1 MDGETSRDIAASPAM
16 RAYFQQLQ
24 QDIDT
29 CYLLANSARKKG
41 CDPELTVEIPQALD
55 LAARVEQLVGP
66 EGIAPKIRQATQKI
80 GNRELVSLEIAR
92 MIADRKTYHFDTI
105 EQALDQAIRTGLA
118 ILTEGVLVAP
128 LEGIAEVR
136 VGRNNDGTNYVDL
149 YFSGPIRSAGGT
161 GQAMSVLIADVVRRD
176 LGIGRY
182 IATQGEIERLKE
194 EIPLYKR
201 VQHLQYLPSV
211 DEIDLIMKHCP
222 ICINGE
228 GTEDEEVAGYRD
240 LPRVG
245 TNRLRGGACLVI
257 AEGLCLKAP
266 KINKHIKK
274 MKLPGWEFLEPF
286 VNKGVEPTKE
296 SGEIPMIPPSY
307 KYIGEVIAGR
317 PVLSHPS
324 RKGGFRLRY
333 GRARTAGLA
342 STAINPAT
350 MFLLD
355 SFITVGTQM
364 KTERPGK
371 GTIGTPCDQIEG
383 PIVLLQNG
391 DLIQINDV
399 KNIRSDVKKIIDLG
413 EILIPF
419 GEFIENNSYLP
430 DASYVYEWWVQELQ
444 TSVGCLP
451 KTGIISDI
459 TTADQ
464 ILQQKIDEDFGRHL
478 DIKNPTPTD
487 AFLLSERYHVPLHP
501 NCNLFWHDL
510 PITDHVKLMTS
521 IKEQGKIL
529 IDEEVTLILPNNQ
542 EIKNILIELGVLHT
556 QREGTMRIDQYT
568 IPLIRCCGFE
578 LKEGTIIA
586 TDRWRNPLERETTL
600 SFVSAL
606 AGVPIRPR
614 APFRIGTRMGRPEK
628 ASPRKMRPPP
638 HVLFPLGDYGGNQRL
653 VKNAAENVTIEVE
666 VGKRRCP
673 KCDAVTFHLICAC
686 GAHTEV
692 IEGKLEKQ
700 IINLSEE
707 LERAQKN
714 VKEHLLPETIK
725 GVIGTIS
732 KHKTPE
738 PLEKG
743 ILRAKHNV
751 YVFKDGTI
759 RFDMTDAPLTHFKP
773 KEIGVPLNRL
783 KDLGYIKDYLG
794 NELLSEEQIC
804 ELKVQDIIIADSCA
818 EYFVQVSKFIDD
830 LLTKFYNVARFYKI
844 KKTQDLTGHLVVGLA
859 PHTSAG
865 ALGRIIGFT
874 SAQVCFM
881 HPFFHATK
889 RRNCLVPET
898 SLYLADTSGAVET
911 SLEELYDR
919 TVTKETI
926 VDSFGTTQ
934 KQVKNTHTFSCNP
947 LSGRTEIRRVL
958 TVLKTPAP
966 RHLVKVTLK
975 SGRNFTSSP
984 AHRIVVWQN
993 NQLTTKKIIE
1003 VTPHDFLLISRT
1015 THLKERPKADTFG
1028 DFILDN
1034 IKDITP
1040 VISDSDFLYDIEV
1053 EGLHNFLINNGI
1065 LSKNCDGDED
1075 GLMLLMDALLNF
1087 SHAYIPD
1094 KRGGKMDLPLIL
1106 TTRLDPSEVDKEAHN
1121 LDTLSR
1127 YPLEFYEATLRH
1139 EHSKNL
1145 ESKMG
1150 LVASRLGTELQ
1161 YEQFGFTHDTDNIS
1175 EGPKESLYKTLKTMM
1190 EKMNVQLSLA
1200 AKIRAVDEADVAY
1213 KVIERHFL
1221 PDILGN
1227 LRAFSKQSVR
1237 CPLCNTTYRRI
1248 PLQGVC
1254 TKCNGKLTLTVHEM
1268 SVKKYLNISKEIAE
1282 KYNLPLYAKQRIA
1295 LVEKSI
1301 DSTFMSDK
1309 VKNTKLTDFF

>member
-1 MDGETSRDIAASPAM
+1 MDGELSKDIAASPAM
-16 RAYFQQLQ
+16 RTYFQQLQ
-24 QDIDT
+24 QDIDI
-29 CYLLANSARKKG
+29 CYQLAKSAREKG
-41 CDPELTVEIPQALD
+41 YDPERTVEIPQAFD

-66 EGIAPKIRQATQKI
+66 QGIAPKIRQATKKI

-92 MIADRKTYHFDTI
+92 MIADRKTYRFDTV

-136 VGRNNDGTNYVDL
+136 VGRNNDGTSYVDL

-176 LGIGRY
+176 LGIGHY
-182 IATQGEIERLKE
+182 VATQGEIERLKE

-211 DEIDLIMKHCP
+211 DEIDRIMKNCP

-240 LPRVG
+240 LPRIG

-266 KINKHIKK
+266 KIYKHIKK
-274 MKLPGWEFLEPF
+274 LKLEGWEFLEPF
-286 VNKGVEPTKE
+286 VNRGVEPTKE
-296 SGEIPMIPPSY
+296 NGEIPVIPPSS

-355 SFITVGTQM
+355 NFITVGTQM

-419 GEFIENNSYLP
+419 GEFIENNAYLP

-444 TSVGCLP
+444 KSMDYLP
-451 KTGIISDI
+451 KNTTPSEII
-459 TTADQ
+459 TAENT
-464 ILQQKIDEDFGRHL
+464 LAQKIELDFGRHVDL
-478 DIKNPTPTD
+478 RNPTPPD
-487 AFLLSERYHVPLHP
+487 AFLLSEHYHIPLHP
-501 NCNLFWHDL
+501 SCNLFWHDL
-510 PITDHVKLMTS
+510 QVSDFVKLRDF
-521 IKEQGKIL
+521 IKENGKL
-529 IDEEVTLILPNNQ
+529 LADEQETLTIPTNQ
-542 EIKNILIELGVLHT
+542 EIKNILIELGALHT
-556 QREGTMRIDQYT
+556 QREGILRTTQYAY
-568 IPLIRCCGFE
+568 PLIRCCGLE
-578 LKEGTIIA
+578 IKDGGIIQ
-586 TDRWRNPLERETTL
+586 TDRWRDPSQGETIL
-600 SFVSAL
+600 SYVSAL
-606 AGVPIRPR
+606 AGVPLRAR

-666 VGKRRCP
+666 AGKRRCP
-673 KCDAVTFHLICAC
+673 SCNAVTFHLVCSC
-686 GAHTEV
+686 GTHTEI
-692 IEGKLEKQ
+692 IEGKVEKQ
-700 IINLSEE
+700 QINLSEE
-707 LERAQKN
+707 LEKAQKN
-714 VKEHLLPETIK
+714 IKEHTLPETIK

-773 KEIGVPLNRL
+773 KEIGVPLKRL
-783 KDLGYIKDYLG
+783 KELGYTQDYLG
-794 NELLSEEQIC
+794 NKLEHDEQIC
-804 ELKVQDIIIADSCA
+804 ELKVQDVIISDSCA
-818 EYFVQVSKFIDD
+818 EYFVHVTKFIDD
-830 LLTKFYNVARFYKI
+830 LLTKFYGMNRFYKI
-844 KKTQDLTGHLVVGLA
+844 KKNQDLVGHLVVGLA

-865 ALGRIIGFT
+865 ALARIIGFT
-874 SAQVCFM
+874 TAQVCYA

-889 RRNCLVPET
+889 RRN
-898 SLYLADTSGAVET
+898 A
-911 SLEELYDR
+911 
-919 TVTKETI
+919 
-926 VDSFGTTQ
+926 
-934 KQVKNTHTFSCNP
+934 
-947 LSGRTEIRRVL
+947 
-958 TVLKTPAP
+958 
-966 RHLVKVTLK
+966 
-975 SGRNFTSSP
+975 
-984 AHRIVVWQN
+984 
-993 NQLTTKKIIE
+993 
-1003 VTPHDFLLISRT
+1003 
-1015 THLKERPKADTFG
+1015 
-1028 DFILDN
+1028 
-1034 IKDITP
+1034 
-1040 VISDSDFLYDIEV
+1040 
-1053 EGLHNFLINNGI
+1053 
-1065 LSKNCDGDED
+1065 DGDED

-1087 SHAYIPD
+1087 SHSYIPD

-1161 YEQFGFTHDTDNIS
+1161 YEQFGFTHDTNDIS
-1175 EGPKESLYKTLKTMM
+1175 EGPKESLYKTLKSMM

-1237 CPLCNTTYRRI
+1237 CPLCNTTYRRV
-1248 PLQGVC
+1248 PLLGVC

-1282 KYNLPLYAKQRIA
+1282 KYNLPVYARQRIA

-1301 DSTFMSDK
+1301 DSMFVSDK

>member
-1 MDGETSRDIAASPAM
+1 MRTMDGELTKDIAASPAM

-24 QDIDT
+24 QDIDA
-29 CYLLANSARKKG
+29 CYDLANAARKKG
-41 CDPELTVEIPQALD
+41 YDPEFTVEIPQALD

-66 EGIAPKIRQATQKI
+66 KGIAPKIRQATQKI

-92 MIADRKTYHFDTI
+92 MIADRKTYRFSSI

-182 IATQGEIERLKE
+182 VATQGEIERFKE

-211 DEIDLIMKHCP
+211 DEIDLIMKNCP

-240 LPRVG
+240 LPRIS

-266 KINKHIKK
+266 KIHKHIKK
-274 MKLPGWEFLEPF
+274 MKLKGWEFLEPF

-296 SGEIPMIPPSY
+296 SGEIPIIPPSS

-355 SFITVGTQM
+355 NFITVGTQM

-399 KNIRSDVKKIIDLG
+399 KDIRSDVKGIIDLG

-444 TSVGCLP
+444 STLGCLP
-451 KTGIISDI
+451 HSNTPSDI
-459 TTADQ
+459 TTAEQ
-464 ILQQKIDEDFGRHL
+464 TLQQKIDEDLGRHVDL
-478 DIKNPTPTD
+478 RNPSSTD

-501 NCNLFWHDL
+501 GCNLFWHDL
-510 PITDHVKLMTS
+510 HVNDLVRLIDF
-521 IKEQGKIL
+521 IKQNGKIL
-529 IDEEVTLILPNNQ
+529 VEEQGTLILPHNQ
-542 EIKNILIELGVLHT
+542 EIKNIFIELGVLHT
-556 QREGTMRIDQYT
+556 QREGTLRITHYAY
-568 IPLIRCCGFE
+568 PLIRCCGLE
-578 LKEGTIIA
+578 IQDGALA
-586 TDRWRNPLERETTL
+586 LTDRCREPSQGENIL
-600 SFVSAL
+600 SYVSAL
-606 AGVPIRPR
+606 AGIPLRAR

-653 VKNAAENVTIEVE
+653 VKNAAENVTIDVE

-673 KCDAVTFHLICAC
+673 KCNAVTFHLVCSC
-686 GAHTEV
+686 GMHTEV
-692 IEGKLEKQ
+692 LEGKLEKQ
-700 IINLSEE
+700 QINLSEE
-707 LERAQKN
+707 LEKAQKN
-714 VKEHLLPETIK
+714 IKEHSLPETIK

-773 KEIGVPLNRL
+773 KEIGVPLKRL
-783 KDLGYIKDYLG
+783 KELGYTQDYLG
-794 NELLSEEQIC
+794 NTLEQEEQIC
-804 ELKVQDIIIADSCA
+804 ELKVQDVIISESCA
-818 EYFVQVSKFIDD
+818 EYFLQVTKFIDD
-830 LLTKFYNVARFYKI
+830 LLTKFYGVNRFYKV
-844 KKTQDLTGHLVVGLA
+844 KKNQDLVGHLVVGLA

-865 ALGRIIGFT
+865 ALARIIGFT
-874 SAQVCFM
+874 SAQVCYA
-881 HPFFHATK
+881 HPFYHAQK
-889 RRNCLVPET
+889 RRN
-898 SLYLADTSGAVET
+898 A
-911 SLEELYDR
+911 
-919 TVTKETI
+919 
-926 VDSFGTTQ
+926 
-934 KQVKNTHTFSCNP
+934 
-947 LSGRTEIRRVL
+947 
-958 TVLKTPAP
+958 
-966 RHLVKVTLK
+966 
-975 SGRNFTSSP
+975 
-984 AHRIVVWQN
+984 
-993 NQLTTKKIIE
+993 
-1003 VTPHDFLLISRT
+1003 
-1015 THLKERPKADTFG
+1015 
-1028 DFILDN
+1028 
-1034 IKDITP
+1034 
-1040 VISDSDFLYDIEV
+1040 
-1053 EGLHNFLINNGI
+1053 
-1065 LSKNCDGDED
+1065 DGDED

-1087 SHAYIPD
+1087 SHSYIPD

-1161 YEQFGFTHDTDNIS
+1161 YEQFGFTHDTTDIS
-1175 EGPKESLYKTLKTMM
+1175 EGPKESLYKTLKSMM

-1237 CPLCNTTYRRI
+1237 CPLCNTTYRRV

-1268 SVKKYLNISKEIAE
+1268 SVKKYLTISKEIAE
-1282 KYNLPLYAKQRIA
+1282 KYNLPVYARQRIA

-1301 DSTFMSDK
+1301 DSMFVSDK